1 MIETEI
7 KDPFKSPEAD
17 KDHFKD
23 LRMRLGEEDAR
34 ILVSSGPPKTPD
46 AFEGSRAPK
55 HRAPQPGEPDY
66 QIDKDFI

>member
-7 KDPFKSPEAD
+7 QNTLKDPEAD

-23 LRMRLGEEDAR
+23 LRMRLGEEAAR
-34 ILVSSGPPKTPD
+34 ILVSSGPPKIPD

-55 HRAPQPGEPDY
+55 HSAPQPGEPDY
-66 QIDKDFI
+66 ETIGSR